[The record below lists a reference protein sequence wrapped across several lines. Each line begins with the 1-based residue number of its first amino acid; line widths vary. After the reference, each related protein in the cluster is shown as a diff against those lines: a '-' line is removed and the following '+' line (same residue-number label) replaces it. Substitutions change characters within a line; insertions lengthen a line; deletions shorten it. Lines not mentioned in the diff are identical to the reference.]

1 MNTTQEDGHPGGTP
15 EGNEHQC
22 GGRGQ
27 TILARPQREDTETDC
42 EPAVAVLAPLPS
54 LS

>member
-1 MNTTQEDGHPGGTP
+1 MHTPQEDGHPGGTP
-15 EGNEHQC
+15 EGKAHRC

-27 TILARPQREDTETDC
+27 TILATPRREDTETDC
-42 EPAVAVLAPLPS
+42 EPAVAALASLPS